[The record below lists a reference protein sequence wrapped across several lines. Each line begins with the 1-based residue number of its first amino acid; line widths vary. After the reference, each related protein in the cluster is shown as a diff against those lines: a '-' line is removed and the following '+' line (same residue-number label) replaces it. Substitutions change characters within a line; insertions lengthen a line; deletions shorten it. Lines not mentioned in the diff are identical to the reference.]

1 LDELGEKIDDT
12 KIEKQNV
19 LSNKDNAKIEVKK
32 ANERLKEKQ
41 EEMQSIQENI
51 GDSESAQR
59 RLNEQIK
66 QLTTQKIQL
75 EAKEKRLVGEVDDL
89 KKIK

>member
-1 LDELGEKIDDT
+1 MEGIKG
-12 KIEKQNV
+12 
-19 LSNKDNAKIEVKK
+19 
-32 ANERLKEKQ
+32 
-41 EEMQSIQENI
+41 NI

-75 EAKEKRLVGEVDDL
+75 EAKEK
-89 KKIK
+89 KISWGS

>member
-1 LDELGEKIDDT
+1 
-12 KIEKQNV
+12 
-19 LSNKDNAKIEVKK
+19 
-32 ANERLKEKQ
+32 
-41 EEMQSIQENI
+41 MQSIQDNI

-66 QLTTQKIQL
+66 QLTSQKIQL

-89 KKIK
+89 KKKT

>member
-1 LDELGEKIDDT
+1 MDGIKG
-12 KIEKQNV
+12 
-19 LSNKDNAKIEVKK
+19 
-32 ANERLKEKQ
+32 
-41 EEMQSIQENI
+41 NI

-66 QLTTQKIQL
+66 QLITQKIQL

-89 KKIK
+89 KKKIG

>member
-1 LDELGEKIDDT
+1 MDGIKG
-12 KIEKQNV
+12 
-19 LSNKDNAKIEVKK
+19 
-32 ANERLKEKQ
+32 
-41 EEMQSIQENI
+41 NI

-66 QLTTQKIQL
+66 QLITQKIQL

-89 KKIK
+89 KKKNWVMKMKELVHLINKEIN